1 VVITQIVKLQAPP
14 LGKLLPTVEPRFE
27 ALVQRALHKD
37 PSKRFADMRALGR
50 ELALCSTF
58 RTRLT
63 FGQEFGLPPATAS
76 VPPLGRARRKPKQLA
91 LLAAGACALLG
102 ALGFV
107 LVRGSAPSPA
117 TAAAIPALP
126 RVERARATLP
136 EATAEP
142 ERLDARTSY
151 EVSLQVDPPSA
162 QLSLDGALV
171 GRGRLT
177 IRLPVDG
184 VEHVLEA
191 SLPGF
196 RAQRTHFRDLPPD
209 SSAWTLERLPS
220 APLKR
225 APARPGAAISQAG
238 GSTATLRSRAEEPRA
253 STAAPRPA
261 PTPGARTDL
270 PAASA
275 PPAPA
280 GAAEDVPA
288 RYGTNHALI
297 VR

>member
-1 VVITQIVKLQAPP
+1 
-14 LGKLLPTVEPRFE
+14 
-27 ALVQRALHKD
+27 
-37 PSKRFADMRALGR
+37 
-50 ELALCSTF
+50 LCSTF

-76 VPPLGRARRKPKQLA
+76 VPPPRRTRRKPKKLA
-91 LLAAGACALLG
+91 LMAAGACALLG

-107 LVRGSAPSPA
+107 LLRGSASSPA

-126 RVERARATLP
+126 RVERARAALP

-142 ERLDARTSY
+142 ERPGARTSY

-196 RAQRTHFRDLPPD
+196 RSRRTRFRDLPPD
-209 SSAWTLERLPS
+209 SSGWTLERLPS
-220 APLKR
+220 APPRR
-225 APARPGAAISQAG
+225 APARPSAALSQAG
-238 GSTATLRSRAEEPRA
+238 GSTARATAKP
-253 STAAPRPA
+253 SAAPTA
-261 PTPGARTDL
+261 GARADL

-288 RYGTNHALI
+288 RYGANHALI